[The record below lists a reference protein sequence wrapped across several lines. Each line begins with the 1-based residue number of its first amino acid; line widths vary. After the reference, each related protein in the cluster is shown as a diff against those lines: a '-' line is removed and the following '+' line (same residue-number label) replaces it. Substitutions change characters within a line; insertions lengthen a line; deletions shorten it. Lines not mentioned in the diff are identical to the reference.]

1 MINKIPSKSHLLPF
15 TVFAILTDKIS
26 VMPVYAIQEANVP
39 SNTYAKAV
47 SALELNPS
55 ITQLIMLTS
64 SPELTT
70 GKPPI
75 RPATV
80 RDTSMESNTLIF
92 SRHNTQ
98 SKITA
103 TITGFSIE
111 LPPSFRNI

>member
-1 MINKIPSKSHLLPF
+1 MNRNDILTSEQTYCESGKMFDDNPSPF

-55 ITQLIMLTS
+55 ITQLIILTS

-80 RDTSMESNTLIF
+80 RDTSMERVI
-92 SRHNTQ
+92 H
-98 SKITA
+98 
-103 TITGFSIE
+103 
-111 LPPSFRNI
+111 